1 MVHDPEVFFFVLKF
15 NVVKLDQLVLN
26 IYFIYFKGIEVK
38 IGESKSRLCFSRILY
53 VQFMYTGDYAT

>member
-26 IYFIYFKGIEVK
+26 IYFIYFKSIEVK
-38 IGESKSRLCFSRILY
+38 IGESKSRLLL
-53 VQFMYTGDYAT
+53 